1 MQELLTDYLFQNKK
15 CPLPGVGNLA
25 IHRQEAQIF
34 VTEKRI
40 TAPQEEIFFSADETN
55 ADDLHDF
62 IAAQKRIT
70 NEEAAY
76 QLKRYCEE
84 IKNISDSRNL
94 IVENAGEF
102 YKDADGNLSFTGV
115 VLPPSFSPDV
125 FAERVIHPHETHAIL
140 VGDTHTTNAVMNEYY
155 AEETVSNRS
164 RWWIAA
170 IIFGVIAAGLIGYY
184 FNDKSGTNT
193 FGNASKHTAAPASKT
208 YHIIP

>member
-15 CPLPGVGNLA
+15 CPLPGVGTLA

-40 TAPQEEIFFSADETN
+40 TAPQEEIFFSADQTN

-62 IAAQKRIT
+62 IAAQKGIT
-70 NEEAAY
+70 KDEAAY

-84 IKNISDSRNL
+84 IKNISDSRKF
-94 IVENAGEF
+94 IVENTGEF
-102 YKDADGNLSFTGV
+102 HKGADVDLLFTGLI
-115 VLPPSFSPDV
+115 LPTAFSPDV

-140 VGDTHTTNAVMNEYY
+140 VGDTQTTNAVMNEYY
-155 AEETVSNRS
+155 AEETVSNKS

-184 FNDKSGTNT
+184 LNDKSGTNT
-193 FGNASKHTAAPASKT
+193 FGNASKNAAVPTSNT
-208 YHIIP
+208 YQNIP